1 MCFKEVLFPMSI
13 NFASF
18 KRQKL
23 YLHITVVWITIVWQL
38 VKLLLPEEQIPK
50 KAYWNLTILA
60 CRFCVDF
67 NLCSNGALSG
77 FSEDL

>member
-23 YLHITVVWITIVWQL
+23 YLHITIVWITIVWQL
-38 VKLLLPEEQIPK
+38 VELLPEEQIPK
-50 KAYWNLTILA
+50 KAYLDLTIVG

-67 NLCSNGALSG
+67 NLYSNLTLPG
-77 FSEDL
+77 FS